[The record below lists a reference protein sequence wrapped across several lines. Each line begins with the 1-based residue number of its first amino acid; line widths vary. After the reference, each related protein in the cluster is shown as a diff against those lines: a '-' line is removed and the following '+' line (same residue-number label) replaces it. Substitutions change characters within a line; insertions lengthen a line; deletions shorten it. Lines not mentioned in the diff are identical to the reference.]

1 MAAVPPPIQMAA
13 VPPPLPLPKRGGRH
27 VFETRAIFLGGS
39 KLDSNYRLINSSLSY
54 NSQLRGNSKISSAN
68 ENSLIKER
76 HDVSSVTF
84 KGTIELNDSSPD
96 ELDKDRL
103 IEKLNER
110 VNHNGLQNLFSMPH
124 PSDPTIMT
132 DVISDHHL
140 FTIAGV
146 TAEYES
152 RQVEPAP
159 VLVAAVETLESI
171 QDRFRTYDAYEK
183 LDVAFS
189 RLLVEALV
197 SPDFRDT
204 VKHRFSH
211 VVNFESLPGQI
222 YFMMI
227 LDACNASVIA
237 C

>member
-1 MAAVPPPIQMAA
+1 MAAQLNL
-13 VPPPLPLPKRGGRH
+13 LPFPKRGGRH
-27 VFETRAIFLGGS
+27 VFSKRAIFLGGS
-39 KLDSNYRLINSSLSY
+39 KLGSDYHLINPSLSF
-54 NSQLRGNSKISSAN
+54 NSQLRGNLKISSAN

-84 KGTIELNDSSPD
+84 KGSIELTDSSPD

-110 VNHNGLQNLFSMPH
+110 DNHNGLQNLFAMPH
-124 PSDPTIMT
+124 PANPMRMT

-140 FTIAGV
+140 FTIDAV

-152 RQVEPAP
+152 RQVEPIP
-159 VLVAAVETLESI
+159 VLVAAVETPECI
-171 QDRFRTYDAYEK
+171 QARFRTYDEYEK
-183 LDVAFS
+183 LDIAFS
-189 RLLVEALV
+189 RLLVEYLV
-197 SPDFRDT
+197 SPDFRDK

-211 VVNFESLPGQI
+211 VIGFEFLPGQI